1 MRILDFQGKQTNLCG
16 HGLQIRAIVAEI
28 NLRDRVLEFYIKKDL
43 LQMEGKLLGQEV
55 EIGKMQLKDIIVNLK
70 IIPKMFLK

>member
-28 NLRDRVLEFYIKKDL
+28 NLRDRVSNLYRYI
-43 LQMEGKLLGQEV
+43 
-55 EIGKMQLKDIIVNLK
+55 I
-70 IIPKMFLK
+70 

>member
-28 NLRDRVLEFYIKKDL
+28 NLRDRVMLFSFEKTYK
-43 LQMEGKLLGQEV
+43 
-55 EIGKMQLKDIIVNLK
+55 
-70 IIPKMFLK
+70 

>member
-16 HGLQIRAIVAEI
+16 HGLQIRAIAAEI

>member
-1 MRILDFQGKQTNLCG
+1 
-16 HGLQIRAIVAEI
+16 LQIRAIVAEI
-28 NLRDRVLEFYIKKDL
+28 NLRDRVLEFYIKKGL

>member
-28 NLRDRVLEFYIKKDL
+28 NLRDRYWNFISKRTYYK
-43 LQMEGKLLGQEV
+43 
-55 EIGKMQLKDIIVNLK
+55 
-70 IIPKMFLK
+70 